1 MDLTNDV
8 LKEECV
14 ELPFSQLHA
23 GRKRYGLLL
32 LHVVICIQYG
42 EESYVTYRLLT
53 SEMLEESGSPFEGL
67 LLTEDKGAH
76 RGSFI

>member
-32 LHVVICIQYG
+32 LHVVICIQYVYT
-42 EESYVTYRLLT
+42 EKRVTLPTDY
-53 SEMLEESGSPFEGL
+53 
-67 LLTEDKGAH
+67 
-76 RGSFI
+76 